1 MFGSSSV
8 RCLPS
13 CNTYE
18 GAVNIF
24 ERAASKPTPN
34 WPAGTRPLED
44 RRKTQYAVIRD
55 DNKIV
60 FRLHNTNIVEWY
72 GPTSMRLDSSWD
84 SRLTR
89 EFADNF
95 IPAGIGFRRY
105 QDEGYVLTYDTDK
118 MMCRGTHKFYRQDNG
133 VWLPCPRESRVI
145 KPRRLVV
152 DKDRA
157 AEINEELRD
166 FIEWIKAMWAVSG
179 NDGHHPWVGQRAGWK
194 PTFEMPTAFGPDDY
208 EDVVRSHIHRKA
220 TWGGNT
226 MGTYYLLQPRLV
238 DDVLKSIRTTAYKAH
253 DCYIH
258 IDYDAP
264 LPRRTKK

>member
-1 MFGSSSV
+1 MFSANV

-18 GAVNIF
+18 GAVRIF

-34 WPAGTRPLED
+34 WPVGTRPLED

-60 FRLHNTNIVEWY
+60 FRLHNTNVVEWY

-89 EFADNF
+89 DFADNF
-95 IPAGIGFRRY
+95 IPPGIGFRRY
-105 QDEGYVLTYDTDK
+105 RDEGYVLTYDTDA
-118 MMCRGTHKFYRQDNG
+118 MACRGMHLFTRGDNG
-133 VWLPCPRESRVI
+133 VWLPDAVR
-145 KPRRLVV
+145 KPKRLVV

-157 AEINEELRD
+157 HEINEELRD

-179 NDGHHPWVGQRAGWK
+179 NDGHHPWVGQEAGWK
-194 PTFEMPTAFGPDDY
+194 PTHELPREFGPDQY
-208 EDVVRSHIHRKA
+208 EDVVRSHIYRKA
-220 TWGGNT
+220 VWGST
-226 MGTYYLLQPRLV
+226 AGTNYRLQPKHV
-238 DDVLKSIRTTAYKAH
+238 DDVLKSIRATAYRKRDA
-253 DCYIH
+253 YIH

-264 LPRRTKK
+264 LPRRTEEIR